1 MLQNHTGFQHFPLSA
16 AGGGDN
22 PALVQGSPTV
32 FNLNTIP
39 LFQGTLA
46 NYVPALLVT
55 ITGILTQS
63 GGTGVRLIWNNL
75 FRILVESLEVRNCW
89 HGSPIT
95 PQNVKGAMLPIIEQF
110 AGGYRGVA
118 RKRGVIPA
126 ANGANNFSF
135 TFPVPL
141 SLGLGSKPHHTAQLA
156 ALYKEAQ
163 FSLQVAQASVLT
175 ALSPGATLSGLQVRC
190 SAILLPDP
198 ELRVGPVV
206 EFVDYQVAATAG
218 QVNIPIQSFGNN
230 SQLTK
235 MDKGSGLFYFGMLSN
250 QAGLP
255 GPFSAEQIVRL
266 NVPWRGQTD
275 TGHIPPY
282 IAQQIAAMGNQRFIG
297 GTQDQGAAG
306 ALSDVSGFPYL
317 DGFDPTGSTATTASE
332 QIGLLAMP
340 IVTPGAD
347 LELSK
352 LQVVDGDESINAQ
365 FSSGPAGT
373 FHMLAGQARSWQPS
387 ALNDLTQYLVNLGL
401 PTKILKGGSGGLT
414 WMVKSLRKNDDIDAK
429 KARFLPLVLKRQNK
443 DKPFNPTT
451 NPTSR
456 RLKLKAA

>member
-22 PALVQGSPTV
+22 PSLVQGSPTV

-46 NYVPALLVT
+46 NYVPALECT
-55 ITGILTQS
+55 ITGILTQA
-63 GGTGVRLIWNNL
+63 GGTGVLVNWETMYRVLI
-75 FRILVESLEVRNCW
+75 ESLEVRNCW
-89 HGSPIT
+89 HGAPIS
-95 PQNVKGAMLPIIEQF
+95 PQNVKGSMMPIIEQM
-110 AGGYRGVA
+110 AGGYRTFM
-118 RKRGVIPA
+118 RKRGGVPA
-126 ANGANNFSF
+126 ANGATTFSF

-141 SLGLGSKPHHTAQLA
+141 SLGMGSKPHHTAQLA

-163 FSLQVAQASVLT
+163 FSLQVSQASVLT
-175 ALSPGATLSGLQVRC
+175 ALSPGATLSSLQARC

-198 ELRVGPVV
+198 ELRVGPVI
-206 EFVDYQVAATAG
+206 EFIDYQVAATAG

-235 MDKGSGLFYFGMLSN
+235 MDKGSGLFYFGMLTN
-250 QAGLP
+250 NVGLP
-255 GPFSAEQIVRL
+255 GAFAPENITRL

-275 TGHIPPY
+275 TGHMPPY
-282 IAQQIAAMGNQRFIG
+282 VSQQVLAMGNQRIIG
-297 GTQDQGAAG
+297 STSGQTGTSLADT
-306 ALSDVSGFPYL
+306 SGFPYIL
-317 DGFDPTGSTATTASE
+317 GYDAISGASE
-332 QIGLLAMP
+332 LTSLLAVP
-340 IVTPGAD
+340 IVAPGCD

-352 LQVVDGDESINAQ
+352 LQVVDGDESLNAQ
-365 FSSGPAGT
+365 FSSGPSGT
-373 FHMLAGQARSWQPS
+373 HHMLAGQARSWQPS

-443 DKPFNPTT
+443 DKPFNPST